1 MNCPKCGVEVPAGAE
16 SCPAC
21 GESLAD
27 SAEERRHENAA
38 GNVPARKSIA
48 YAGFWFRAVAYF
60 LDTATL
66 GFVLGGIVLRPI
78 LLKNHVGPSVQDAW
92 KFYSGDSPQATAL
105 LLLIQLVSW
114 LYFAAFESSPWQAT
128 PGKKVLG
135 LLVTDLE
142 GRRLSF
148 IRASGRYF
156 GKIISSL
163 LFGIGFFMAGFTE
176 KKQALHDMLAGCLV
190 LKDPSKYS
198 SAVNRR

>member
-1 MNCPKCGVEVPAGAE
+1 LNCPKCGVEVPPGAE

-27 SAEERRHENAA
+27 STEERGDVKAT
-38 GNVPARKSIA
+38 GNIPARKTIV
-48 YAGFWFRAVAYF
+48 YAGFWFRAVAYL
-60 LDTATL
+60 LDTATVS
-66 GFVLGGIVLRPI
+66 FVLGATVLGPI
-78 LLKNHVGPSVQDAW
+78 LRDNHVGPSVQDAW
-92 KFYSGDSPQATAL
+92 KFYTGDSPQATAL

-135 LLVTDLE
+135 LRVTDLE
-142 GRRLSF
+142 GKRLSF

-156 GKIISSL
+156 AKIISWL
-163 LFGIGFFMAGFTE
+163 LLGLGFVLAGFTE

-190 LKDPSKYS
+190 LRDPSRFSGVVK
-198 SAVNRR
+198 